1 MISDHS
7 AVWRALNYRSL
18 AGPTPCE
25 VPIRTPTKFEVP
37 TRTPTKCRQGHPR
50 STDKD
55 THSYRQGHPQYRQ
68 GHPRTAR
75 RLVWAGRG
83 VIKRACRRFR
93 DSKTAE
99 DKPQLGKDTLG
110 GGLLG
115 GLSRTPETNCVEH
128 SVQYKIRCQVFLYK
142 RCIVFILQGA
152 GVDAV
157 QQMLPTP
164 PPDECA
170 HVRRRLRRDVW
181 LRRLRI
187 GRRGRKTRP
196 VP

>member
-7 AVWRALNYRSL
+7 AAWRALNYRSL

-25 VPIRTPTKFEVP
+25 LPRRNYLE
-37 TRTPTKCRQGHPR
+37 GHPR
-50 STDKD
+50 STK
-55 THSYRQGHPQYRQ
+55 YRQ

-75 RLVWAGRG
+75 SLVWAGRG

-128 SVQYKIRCQVFLYK
+128 SVQYKMRCQVFLYK

-152 GVDAV
+152 GVDAAK
-157 QQMLPTP
+157 QMLPAP

-170 HVRRRLRRDVW
+170 HVRRRLHPDVW